1 MAILSLS
8 STAMPVAN
16 IISPDLSGDG
26 VGSKRSFKEML
37 GNALSNVN
45 NQQLKADRMSQ
56 EFAVGKSDNVHEL
69 MITLTEAKLALDL
82 TIQVRNRAVEAYQEI
97 MRMQV

>member
-1 MAILSLS
+1 
-8 STAMPVAN
+8 
-16 IISPDLSGDG
+16 
-26 VGSKRSFKEML
+26 
-37 GNALSNVN
+37 LSNVN